1 MKALIVDDEPRVRK
15 AVRLLVDW
23 EQHGIKEILEA
34 GSGNEAIGLIRTEK
48 PALVIMDM
56 MMESGNGV
64 ELMTWVDEFAGT
76 AKFIVVSG
84 HDDFDFV
91 RQTVRHGGIDYILKP
106 IEADMINNAVA
117 KAVLAWRTEEEE
129 RRQRQHQSLK
139 LNEIKPILG
148 EKLLSALIDDRINA
162 EASLR
167 RLTADGVLPPQI
179 RAARLIL
186 VQTDSGNNP
195 LLRRF
200 GGDSELLYYAIVN
213 ICNEFLQP
221 EGRGIAFR
229 YWGGPPEIAIL
240 LWEAGES
247 VTGLIGRIN
256 QGLYLTLQFRMHF
269 GISRVFTVPGELSA
283 ARAEA
288 AEALLRRNLLRH
300 EDYCHYAAEESAA
313 GAGAGGVDGQAGTM
327 TGVVP
332 GGTPD
337 ALTRELPGE
346 GPEAMAGGMPG
357 EGPSA
362 MADRMP
368 GEGTGTMYSGLNG
381 TMPGKGTG
389 AIPLGRRDGGPG
401 KRSGVLAGG
410 MLGKGLGGM
419 SGGDQ
424 PGKRET
430 AAPLS
435 FADVQEDWRLAVMSG
450 TPEALS
456 AAAQHWTQEL
466 SRRGVVTPQMLNAW
480 KADALLLRARLVRAA
495 LGSGADSALAELEQ
509 LDRENPS
516 PLPGGYSFSLFAW
529 RDWSYTF
536 MQQLSQ
542 LLSAR
547 AVKERNPM
555 AEIIRYIE
563 QNYPSDLS
571 LQEIAGK
578 FQVSREYVSRRFK
591 QEHGI
596 NFSDYIVTV
605 RIEKAKLLMQ
615 NPNLKLAQIAD
626 MVGFHDVK
634 YFSKVFKK
642 LTGRSPKDY
651 REQAGH

>member
-23 EQHGIKEILEA
+23 EQHGIQEILEA

-84 HDDFDFV
+84 HNDFDFV

-106 IEADMINNAVA
+106 IEPDMINNAVA

-148 EKLLSALIDDRINA
+148 EKLLSALIDDRVNA

-200 GGDSELLYYAIVN
+200 GGDSELLHYAIVN

-221 EGRGIAFR
+221 EGRGVAFR

-240 LWEAGES
+240 LWEVGES
-247 VTGLIGRIN
+247 VAGLIGRIN

-269 GISRVFTVPGELSA
+269 GISRACAVPGELSV

-300 EDYCHYAAEESAA
+300 EDYCHYAAGEAA
-313 GAGAGGVDGQAGTM
+313 AD
-327 TGVVP
+327 
-332 GGTPD
+332 GGT
-337 ALTRELPGE
+337 
-346 GPEAMAGGMPG
+346 
-357 EGPSA
+357 
-362 MADRMP
+362 
-368 GEGTGTMYSGLNG
+368 
-381 TMPGKGTG
+381 
-389 AIPLGRRDGGPG
+389 I
-401 KRSGVLAGG
+401 
-410 MLGKGLGGM
+410 
-419 SGGDQ
+419 
-424 PGKRET
+424 

-529 RDWSYTF
+529 RDWSYIF

-555 AEIIRYIE
+555 TEIIRYIE

-571 LQEIAGK
+571 LQEVAGK
-578 FQVSREYVSRRFK
+578 FQVSREYISRRFK

-615 NPNLKLAQIAD
+615 NPNLKLVQIAD

-651 REQAGH
+651 RDQAER